1 MPSIILISRKRICQL
16 HRSNGMVWQ
25 RRASISRLLPVI
37 SLVHPLLSL
46 FVNSY
51 AVAAFAVSIISF
63 CVGCVF
69 SMVL

>member
-1 MPSIILISRKRICQL
+1 
-16 HRSNGMVWQ
+16 MVWQ

-63 CVGCVF
+63 VWAVSF